1 MYQTLINIKKV
12 SLIFFIIVGAV
23 HLGSTGLISNS
34 LYLKQAFILNRTMD
48 IPLVLTGL
56 IYAFSSIRLSLTN
69 PGKTHKFLDILLISI
84 IIIALIGLLV
94 LNLAIPN
101 I

>member
-1 MYQTLINIKKV
+1 
-12 SLIFFIIVGAV
+12 
-23 HLGSTGLISNS
+23 
-34 LYLKQAFILNRTMD
+34 MD